1 MFGSG
6 VPVLAASFPAANELV
21 KHGMNGLLFTSA
33 KELEMQI
40 CHLFDIEAEDLIKS
54 VPRSEWTALTG
65 GGGGDSG
72 ESGVYVPPTTEKV
85 VREAGDIH
93 GEDEDEE
100 DFVKVNLHQRLID
113 VASSSHS
120 SSAGD
125 LLTPPTPT
133 SPTHAATLSY
143 PHTNYDIN
151 MAKLT
156 SLERLRYH
164 ASSIESWENNWCRTA
179 KPVITDLLLGQ
190 SLGTG
195 NQQPKPQNSISMI
208 ILKGIL
214 CCILYS
220 IGKRIIM
227 FIYSLI

>member
-33 KELEMQI
+33 KELEMQL

-54 VPRSEWTALTG
+54 VPRSEWSAST
-65 GGGGDSG
+65 GGGGDSA
-72 ESGVYVPPTTEKV
+72 ESGVDVPPITTTNE
-85 VREAGDIH
+85 I
-93 GEDEDEE
+93 GEEDDEE

-125 LLTPPTPT
+125 LLSPPTPP

-143 PHTNYDIN
+143 PYTNYDIN

-156 SLERLRYH
+156 PLERLRYH
-164 ASSIESWENNWCRTA
+164 ASSIESWENNWFRCCE
-179 KPVITDLLLGQ
+179 PVITDLLLGQ
-190 SLGTG
+190 SIGTG
-195 NQQPKPQNSISMI
+195 NQQPKPKNSVSMI
-208 ILKGIL
+208 ILKGII

-220 IGKRIIM
+220 IGKRIVM
-227 FIYSLI
+227 SIYALL